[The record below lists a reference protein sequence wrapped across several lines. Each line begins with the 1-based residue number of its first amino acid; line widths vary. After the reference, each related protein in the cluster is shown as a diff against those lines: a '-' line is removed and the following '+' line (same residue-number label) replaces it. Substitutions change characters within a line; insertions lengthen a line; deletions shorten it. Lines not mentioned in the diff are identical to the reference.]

1 MSDSTNSGSAH
12 VDSVNENQDDKVDYQ
27 TFKRAVEREK
37 NLKAKLRELEQ
48 VLEAEKEKKLKE
60 SEDWKAVAEL
70 NERKAKE
77 FEGKL
82 RREQETVNHAIK
94 RVAFERALGGK
105 LKHHSYINHVD
116 LESIVLNPETREID
130 EMSVKE
136 VVGGFLKEHSH
147 LVDMK
152 GVKMPNQAGA
162 GFKDELKVK
171 EPETSEDIQRA
182 LRELNSKGLL

>member
-70 NERKAKE
+70 NERKAKD
-77 FEGKL
+77 
-82 RREQETVNHAIK
+82 T
-94 RVAFERALGGK
+94 
-105 LKHHSYINHVD
+105 
-116 LESIVLNPETREID
+116 
-130 EMSVKE
+130 
-136 VVGGFLKEHSH
+136 
-147 LVDMK
+147 
-152 GVKMPNQAGA
+152 
-162 GFKDELKVK
+162 
-171 EPETSEDIQRA
+171 
-182 LRELNSKGLL
+182 